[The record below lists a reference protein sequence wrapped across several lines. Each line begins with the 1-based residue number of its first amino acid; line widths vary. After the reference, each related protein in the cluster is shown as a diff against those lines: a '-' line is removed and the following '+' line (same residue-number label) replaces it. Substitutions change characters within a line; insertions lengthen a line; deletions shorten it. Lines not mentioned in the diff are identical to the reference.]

1 MKIKLTDRT
10 LRIYTGVIGLKEI
23 NKSFSFIYLKEQ
35 LKALRD
41 IGSITKKEQSN
52 LLKMIS
58 SDDNEMVLL
67 ATKIIYNKL

>member
-1 MKIKLTDRT
+1 MEKNLIDRT
-10 LRIYTGVIGLKEI
+10 LRIYTGASGLKEI
-23 NKSFSFIYLKEQ
+23 NKSFSFLNLKEQ

-41 IGSITKKEQSN
+41 LCSITNEEYSK

-58 SDDNEMVLL
+58 SDDKEMVSL